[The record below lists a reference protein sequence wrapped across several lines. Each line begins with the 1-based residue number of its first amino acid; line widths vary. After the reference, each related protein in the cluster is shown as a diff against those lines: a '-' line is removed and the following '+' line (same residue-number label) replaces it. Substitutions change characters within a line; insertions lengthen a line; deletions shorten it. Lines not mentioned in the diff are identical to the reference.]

1 MSEKKEL
8 TIKQQKNKYRK
19 YQILANIG
27 EYTVLPIP
35 FCALM
40 IVNRN
45 EWFTQNPEGWKIG
58 IGGTLALLLM
68 AFATFLVTKQQ
79 EKDSKLTDG
88 YVSLMLGWLMGC
100 IIFTLISDIA
110 NQIANIMWVG
120 FSGIGAA
127 FGLDITRKV
136 MKQKADKYKTTIE
149 SAQLELD
156 KQQAME
162 EIKTVKVRI
171 KK

>member
-1 MSEKKEL
+1 MEEM
-8 TIKQQKNKYRK
+8 TIKQKKNKYRK
-19 YQILANIG
+19 AQILCNIG

-35 FCALM
+35 FSVMA
-40 IVNRN
+40 IVNRE
-45 EWFTQNPEGWKIG
+45 EWFPNPEMGWKIG
-58 IGGTLALLLM
+58 IGGTLALILLTM
-68 AFATFLVTKQQ
+68 ATFLVTKQQ

-100 IIFTLISDIA
+100 MIFTLIADIA

-120 FSGIGAA
+120 FSGIATA
-127 FGLDITRKV
+127 FGLDIARKSF
-136 MKQKADKYKTTIE
+136 KKKADKLKTDIE
-149 SAQLELD
+149 AAESELN

-162 EIKTVKVRI
+162 EIKTIKVRI

>member
-1 MSEKKEL
+1 MEEM
-8 TIKQQKNKYRK
+8 TIKQKKNKYRK
-19 YQILANIG
+19 AQILCNIG

-35 FCALM
+35 FSVMA
-40 IVNRN
+40 IVNRE
-45 EWFTQNPEGWKIG
+45 EWFPNPEMGWKIG
-58 IGGTLALLLM
+58 IGGTLALILLTM
-68 AFATFLVTKQQ
+68 ATFLVTKQQ

-100 IIFTLISDIA
+100 MIFTLIADIA

-120 FSGIGAA
+120 FSGIATA
-127 FGLDITRKV
+127 FGLDIARKSF
-136 MKQKADKYKTTIE
+136 KKKADKLKTDIE
-149 SAQLELD
+149 AAESELN

-162 EIKTVKVRI
+162 EIETIKVRI